1 MSPPLEFE
9 KVFSQHK
16 VYKLKKSLHGLKQSP
31 RVWFKCFGKA
41 VKSYDYHQSQADHT
55 LFYKDSE
62 KGKISILII
71 YVDDIILTR
80 DDLDELANL
89 KRRMT

>member
-1 MSPPLEFE
+1 MTII
-9 KVFSQHK
+9 KA
-16 VYKLKKSLHGLKQSP
+16 KLIIHCS
-31 RVWFKCFGKA
+31 
-41 VKSYDYHQSQADHT
+41 T
-55 LFYKDSE
+55 KDSE